1 MSMYDKDDPD
11 KWSELKRME
20 VEYEKRRQ
28 ILVTYAESVRHAQ
41 SVQVDDIP
49 LPSLQFPTD
58 AMGFIGIPSQI
69 PLPAD
74 LPIQLIPHPL
84 LPPLGMPLPP
94 PPGILKKISAYS
106 APAKLKKPPGV
117 PPGPPPDI
125 SDDEESMEQDDESYE
140 NSSESKAPA
149 RQRTIRFADDE
160 MADGGVNG
168 KDSELAATPA
178 SVAAEPETPVASED
192 PMSSS
197 QPDSP
202 PVLASKPTSLQQKML
217 AMAGQDIEQFMREM
231 EEVHRK
237 RENDR
242 AADLNTRLSQMD
254 TRDSSETSL
263 EQPGEQ
269 KKPME
274 DSEPLQPPGT
284 GPTNLSMPPPT
295 PTMPQVVPQLTMP
308 PGMMFR
314 PPPLRPGIPPPLG
327 IRLPPGPPPGRPGM
341 PPGPPPG
348 LPPRL
353 GIRLPP
359 GPPPVNPPRKEKCTR
374 TRNGGLFYTKNG
386 GCPMQSCTTCDFLI
400 ASCPS
405 PLFLSSPGWAVRVD
419 SARCRAATKKGRGM
433 PPRLLRPMGPP
444 PRIPVG
450 MMMPGQAPPPSTL
463 LPPGAANPNVLT
475 AAPQLIKRG
484 EAATPEGGKQP
495 QGATIEAKPQIR
507 NLSADVTRFL
517 PTALRVKREE
527 GKRKKS
533 DSKGSGGMDPR
544 AETIIAKTNMGGG
557 QQTKDDAYMQFMRE
571 IGGLL

>member
-1 MSMYDKDDPD
+1 
-11 KWSELKRME
+11 
-20 VEYEKRRQ
+20 
-28 ILVTYAESVRHAQ
+28 
-41 SVQVDDIP
+41 
-49 LPSLQFPTD
+49 
-58 AMGFIGIPSQI
+58 
-69 PLPAD
+69 
-74 LPIQLIPHPL
+74 
-84 LPPLGMPLPP
+84 
-94 PPGILKKISAYS
+94 
-106 APAKLKKPPGV
+106 
-117 PPGPPPDI
+117 
-125 SDDEESMEQDDESYE
+125 
-140 NSSESKAPA
+140 
-149 RQRTIRFADDE
+149 
-160 MADGGVNG
+160 
-168 KDSELAATPA
+168 
-178 SVAAEPETPVASED
+178 
-192 PMSSS
+192 
-197 QPDSP
+197 
-202 PVLASKPTSLQQKML
+202 
-217 AMAGQDIEQFMREM
+217 M

-359 GPPPVNPPRKEKCTR
+359 GPPP
-374 TRNGGLFYTKNG
+374 
-386 GCPMQSCTTCDFLI
+386 
-400 ASCPS
+400 
-405 PLFLSSPGWAVRVD
+405 
-419 SARCRAATKKGRGM
+419 GM

>member
-1 MSMYDKDDPD
+1 
-11 KWSELKRME
+11 
-20 VEYEKRRQ
+20 
-28 ILVTYAESVRHAQ
+28 
-41 SVQVDDIP
+41 
-49 LPSLQFPTD
+49 
-58 AMGFIGIPSQI
+58 
-69 PLPAD
+69 
-74 LPIQLIPHPL
+74 
-84 LPPLGMPLPP
+84 MPLPP

-125 SDDEESMEQDDESYE
+125 SDDEESMEQDEESYE

-160 MADGGVNG
+160 MADGGVIG

-178 SVAAEPETPVASED
+178 SVAAEPETPVANED
-192 PMSSS
+192 PMSSN

-217 AMAGQDIEQFMREM
+217 AMAGQDIEQFMREFLRCICDWRLESTSIVSTFRLRPHYFKSSVDADTLPSNHWVCERWLRSSLQENSSPVHSLGQDGSLGLTSETQSLGDM

-295 PTMPQVVPQLTMP
+295 PIMPQVVPQLTMP

-359 GPPPVNPPRKEKCTR
+359 GPPP
-374 TRNGGLFYTKNG
+374 
-386 GCPMQSCTTCDFLI
+386 
-400 ASCPS
+400 
-405 PLFLSSPGWAVRVD
+405 
-419 SARCRAATKKGRGM
+419 GM

-450 MMMPGQAPPPSTL
+450 MMMPGQVPPPSTL

-484 EAATPEGGKQP
+484 EVTTPEGGKQP

-533 DSKGSGGMDPR
+533 DSKGSGGMGKFYLQYKKK
-544 AETIIAKTNMGGG
+544 ACLYT
-557 QQTKDDAYMQFMRE
+557 
-571 IGGLL
+571 